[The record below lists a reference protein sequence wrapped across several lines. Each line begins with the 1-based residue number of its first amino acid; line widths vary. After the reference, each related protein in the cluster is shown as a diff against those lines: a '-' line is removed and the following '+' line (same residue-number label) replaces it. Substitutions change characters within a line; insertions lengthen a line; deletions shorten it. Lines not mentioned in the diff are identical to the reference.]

1 MRELFPFIKSQGR
14 RLTLTLLV
22 LMHCPIETQAVE
34 DSSVLVYVFSPTC
47 ASCKRF
53 DKEVGQIYSK
63 TTEGKK
69 LPMLT
74 VSLNEW
80 RNSKHNYS
88 DCNLNPIS
96 ATPSFIQISGC
107 LELDRLVGYS
117 SEELFWLSLN
127 RMTNG
132 LANTTYIHE

>member
-1 MRELFPFIKSQGR
+1 MIELSSFMKSQGC

-22 LMHCPIETQAVE
+22 LMHCPIETKALE

-63 TTEGKK
+63 TREGEK
-69 LPMLT
+69 LPMFT

-80 RNSKHNYS
+80 RNAKHNYS

-117 SEELFWLSLN
+117 SKELFWLSLN
-127 RMTNG
+127 RMTNRLG
-132 LANTTYIHE
+132 NTAYINK

>member
-1 MRELFPFIKSQGR
+1 MRELRPYIKSQGR

-22 LMHCPIETQAVE
+22 LMHSSIETQAE
-34 DSSVLVYVFSPTC
+34 NDSSVLIYVFSPAC
-47 ASCKRF
+47 PSCEQF

-74 VSLNEW
+74 VSLSEW
-80 RNSKHNYS
+80 RSTKHTYS

-96 ATPSFIQISGC
+96 ATPSFIKMSGC

-117 SEELFWLSLN
+117 SQELFWLSLN
-127 RMTNG
+127 RMTNR
-132 LANTTYIHE
+132 LANTIYTDQ